1 VLSNERLR
9 AVIERPAFMERLDE
23 RLYGVWVVD
32 PKSGQIAGFLRFE
45 ELVQVEA
52 QPAAG

>member
-1 VLSNERLR
+1 M
-9 AVIERPAFMERLDE
+9 IEPPVFMEWLDE
-23 RLYGVWVVD
+23 RLCGVWAVN
-32 PKSGQIAGFLRFE
+32 PQSGQIAGFLRFE